1 MKNLSE
7 PTNIFNLRP
16 RTQVRPLDLTDF
28 KLEIT
33 ESKTAIIIT
42 QISTGSRAFV
52 TMSAAMDFTTDHKP
66 IWLPSRVRTHARTLM
81 REANRPPPD
90 FDYEEYYNDYAY
102 DPAVI

>member
-1 MKNLSE
+1 MEE

-16 RTQVRPLDLTDF
+16 RTQARPLDLSDF
-28 KLEIT
+28 KLELT

-52 TMSAAMDFTTDHKP
+52 TAEDEMDFKNDHRP
-66 IWLPSRVRTHARTLM
+66 VWLPSRVRAHARTLM

-90 FDYEEYYNDYAY
+90 FDYDEYYNDYAY
-102 DPAVI
+102 DPSAVI